1 MRYAVKGWWP
11 FYVLAPNQKCSHSQ
25 GCQNFPLLMVWA
37 CLEGLEGWSPECRI
51 GKTHSSRR
59 RSWVHKFKPRKIGW
73 SQRAEVILST
83 VYCLLFNV
91 LWIIP
96 CKVVDCFWS
105 LLQLRG
111 SLKKQ
116 KKNSN
121 ETLVRSGKQKATL
134 FVRVCASRDEG
145 NLLDLRR
152 PLERGT
158 DRLTF
163 QLQMRSW
170 GVETW
175 GSLCTR
181 RSALRKSYL
190 NKLNSSREDRT

>member
-1 MRYAVKGWWP
+1 MLSLPGLSELPFAYGLGMSGGPGGLIPRVPNRKDSFIWKKELGSQVQAKKNRMESEGRGNFEYSVLSAFQCPLDHPMQSRELFLEFTSVK
-11 FYVLAPNQKCSHSQ
+11 
-25 GCQNFPLLMVWA
+25 
-37 CLEGLEGWSPECRI
+37 R
-51 GKTHSSRR
+51 
-59 RSWVHKFKPRKIGW
+59 KFKETK
-73 SQRAEVILST
+73 
-83 VYCLLFNV
+83 
-91 LWIIP
+91 
-96 CKVVDCFWS
+96 
-105 LLQLRG
+105 
-111 SLKKQ
+111 